1 MQPTKRRTVA
11 FLESVAA
18 MGGVQFSTLY
28 LARAL
33 DPSRWRPVV
42 VCPEAGDL
50 TRACQNAG
58 VETQIVRS
66 PRLWSTSMRM
76 GQKARL
82 PNLFAWFWNGLLM
95 VRAVR
100 KLEKV
105 LRELSPEVVVTKTLA
120 SHFIGGFAS
129 RKASIPCV
137 WHVQDLISERS
148 FGIYRRIFNL
158 AAVRL
163 AGQIIVDG
171 QAIKNQLP
179 DSIQARVSVIYNGVD
194 TNLFRPGLDGS
205 AVRRELGIASDEI
218 VIGNA
223 GRITPWKGQHYLI
236 EAFAKLADDH
246 PKAVLLLVGSP
257 VFDHDGYERRLKSM
271 AAEFGLESRIKFAG
285 FRHDLPRVLSAMD
298 VFAFTSVEKDT
309 SPLALLS
316 AMASGR
322 PIVAFD
328 IQGVREL
335 DDTGET
341 FSLVPVGDA
350 GALAQS
356 ISALL
361 VNETARYRL
370 AQNARKSAEKQ
381 FSLDRYVAEFERV
394 IITSSAFE
402 NDATTTPSSQ
412 SISARHAE
420 ESSSARAVSVIGS

>member
-1 MQPTKRRTVA
+1 MQPTKRRTVV

-66 PRLWSTSMRM
+66 PRLWSTSIRM
-76 GQKARL
+76 GQNARL
-82 PNLFAWFWNGLLM
+82 PNLFAWFWNALVML
-95 VRAVR
+95 RAAR
-100 KLEKV
+100 TLQRF
-105 LRELSPEVVVTKTLA
+105 LRELSPEVVVTKGLA
-120 SHFIGGFAS
+120 SHFVGGFAS
-129 RKASIPCV
+129 RKASIRCV

-163 AGQIIVDG
+163 PDQIIVDG
-171 QAIKNQLP
+171 QAIKDQLP

-194 TNLFRPGLDGS
+194 TNLFRPGLDGP
-205 AVRRELGIASDEI
+205 AVRRELGIAADEI

-236 EAFAKLADDH
+236 EAFARIADDH

-298 VFAFTSVEKDT
+298 VFAFTSIEKDT

-335 DDTGET
+335 DRTGDI
-341 FSLVPVGDA
+341 FSLVPVGDVD
-350 GALAQS
+350 ALAQS
-356 ISALL
+356 LSALL

-370 AQNARKSAEKQ
+370 AQNARKAAEKQ

-394 IITSSAFE
+394 IITSCEFG
-402 NDATTTPSSQ
+402 DATTSPSSR
-412 SISARHAE
+412 SISARPAA
-420 ESSSARAVSVIGS
+420 ESSGARAVSAIGS